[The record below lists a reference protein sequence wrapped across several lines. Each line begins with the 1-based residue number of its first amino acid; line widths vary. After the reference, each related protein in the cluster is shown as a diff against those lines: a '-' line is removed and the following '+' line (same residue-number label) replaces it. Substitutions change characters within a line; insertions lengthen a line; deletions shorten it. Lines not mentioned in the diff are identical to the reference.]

1 VTIDHRAITFN
12 MPRTDYEAAIANSD
26 AARVALYAFISD
38 CHLLHGRFTVFSKV
52 SGICVFWPTSTS
64 CSSTVAECEDHL
76 LKIVNCNVPAEIE
89 SMCEVFRGMILRTW
103 RLNPGFMH
111 FFAAYNCHLRE
122 KRNMYALVGG
132 TQVTARRLHSP
143 WFTNKCRLISALFD
157 YVSAWF
163 YRLHHA
169 SLSKSTGPIVN
180 EDLVVINN
188 WRKNGKIEAANHDLP
203 SCIDWTEDDIEAMI
217 RDSPAI
223 ST

>member
-1 VTIDHRAITFN
+1 
-12 MPRTDYEAAIANSD
+12 MPRTDYAAAIANSD
-26 AARVALYAFISD
+26 AAGIALDAFITN
-38 CHLLHGRFTVFSKV
+38 CNLLHGRFTVFCRDF
-52 SGICVFWPTSTS
+52 GIRVFWPTSTS
-64 CSSTVAECEDHL
+64 SSSTMVECEDHL
-76 LKIVNCNVPAEIE
+76 LKIVNCNVPTEIE
-89 SMCEVFRGMILRTW
+89 QMCELFRGMILRTW
-103 RLNPGFMH
+103 RLNNGFMH

-157 YVSAWF
+157 YVNAWF

-188 WRKNGKIEAANHDLP
+188 WRKNGKIEAANHDMP
-203 SCIDWTEDDIEAMI
+203 SCIDWTDDDIEAMI
-217 RDSPAI
+217 RDRPAMGM
-223 ST
+223 